1 MSHDNEFITFLLE
14 LLEPMGSVQAKGMF
28 GGFGIYR
35 HGLMFGLV
43 SQDTFYLK
51 ADGVNRADFEEKGLP
66 CFTYKRM
73 GKELSM
79 SYYQAPP
86 EVMDHSEELCSW
98 AKKAYDAAVRTARKK
113 PMKKRG
119 KH

>member
-1 MSHDNEFITFLLE
+1 MTNDNEFITFLLE
-14 LLEPMGSVQAKGMF
+14 LLEPMGPVEAKRMF

-51 ADGVNRADFEEKGLP
+51 ADDVNRTEFEERGLP
-66 CFTYKRM
+66 SFTYERR
-73 GKELSM
+73 GKVLSM

-86 EVMDHSEELCSW
+86 EAMDHSEELCKW
-98 AKKAYDAAVRTARKK
+98 AKEAYDAALRAARKK
-113 PMKKRG
+113 PKKKRS
-119 KH
+119 KN

>member
-1 MSHDNEFITFLLE
+1 MAKDNEFITFLLE
-14 LLEPMGSVQAKGMF
+14 LLEPLGSVEAKGMF
-28 GGFGIYR
+28 GGVGIDR

-51 ADGVNRADFEEKGLP
+51 ADEVNRAEFEQKGLP
-66 CFTYKRM
+66 RFTYQRS

-86 EVMDHSEELCSW
+86 EAMDHSEELCKW
-98 AKKAYDAAVRTARKK
+98 AQKAYDAALRAARKK
-113 PMKKRG
+113 PKKKRS
-119 KH
+119 KN

>member
-1 MSHDNEFITFLLE
+1 MTNDNQFITFLLE
-14 LLEPMGSVQAKGMF
+14 QLEPMGSVEAKGMF

-51 ADGVNRADFEEKGLP
+51 ADEMNRAQFEDKGLP
-66 CFTYKRM
+66 CFTYERR

-86 EVMDHSEELCSW
+86 EAMDHSEELCKW
-98 AKKAYDAAVRTARKK
+98 AKKAYDAALRAAQKK
-113 PMKKRG
+113 PKKKRG
-119 KH
+119 KN

>member
-1 MSHDNEFITFLLE
+1 MANDNEFMTFLLE
-14 LLEPMGSVQAKGMF
+14 LLEPLGSVEAKSMF

-51 ADGVNRADFEEKGLP
+51 ADEVNRAEFEEKGLP
-66 CFTYKRM
+66 RFTYQRK
-73 GKELSM
+73 GKEFSM

-86 EVMDHSEELCSW
+86 EAMDNSEELCGW
-98 AKKAYDAAVRTARKK
+98 AQKAYDAALRASQKK
-113 PMKKRG
+113 PKKKRA
-119 KH
+119 KK